1 MLTKLTIR
9 RFKKFEEVTFSLS
22 SPLVLIGPNN
32 AGKTTL
38 LQAITLLD
46 VGSSKWLSQNS
57 PSSGKKKRTGVIINR
72 KDLASIPIPN
82 AKLLWKD
89 LHVRTIERNSTSKQ
103 KTSNLNI
110 EIIAEGWSDNEP
122 WSFAFEFD
130 YANEE
135 TFYCRPLRLDLKAES
150 RHDIKITKADFQVA
164 YLQPMSGLSMQE
176 DLLNE
181 GSINRLIGEGKTAD
195 VIRNI
200 CYQLVNPEKRF
211 DLGMNKVNVNEAIL
225 QDYWKQMKDIIQQ
238 KFGASIQEP
247 TYDPNSGLLSMK
259 YRENGIEY
267 DISSSGRG
275 MQQTILLLAFVY
287 ANAGKVILMDEPDAH
302 LEVIRQRETYN
313 MIREIAHKANVQLI
327 IASHS
332 EVVLNEAAQK
342 DTLMAVLHNRIIHL
356 NDHQQ
361 RSQFRKS
368 LTDIGWE
375 KYYLAEQ
382 KGHCLYLE
390 GATDLDN
397 LSAFAQIVKHKVAAY
412 LPSANVDFIENNVPG
427 EAFNRFKPLQLI
439 DLNIQG
445 LAIFDNIDYE
455 KSSVDPGLQIR
466 IWSRKELE
474 NYFCLPEVFVRW
486 AEGQMKDRHGQTN
499 MFRQKWPELMEKVVV
514 DLTAPIYL
522 KDRKHDWWKNEKLGD
537 WAESIFR
544 EFYNRLKLPM
554 EMRKGTFHRL
564 VPFLKVEEVDQEII
578 FALDDIYELL
588 HP

>member
-1 MLTKLTIR
+1 MLSKLTIR
-9 RFKKFEEVTFSLS
+9 RFKKFEEVNLSLS

-46 VGSSKWLSQNS
+46 VGLSKWLSHNS
-57 PSSGKKKRTGVIINR
+57 PSSGKKKRTGVVINR

-89 LHVRTIERNSTSKQ
+89 LHVRTIDRNINTKQ

-110 EIIAEGWSDNEP
+110 EIEAEGYTNNEP
-122 WSFAFEFD
+122 WSFALEFD

-135 TFYCRPLRLDLKAES
+135 TFYCRPLRIDPKAEV
-150 RHDIKITKADFQVA
+150 RHDIKISKADFQVA

-211 DLGMNKVNVNEAIL
+211 DLAKNRSKVNESVL
-225 QDYWKQMKDIIQQ
+225 LDHWQQMKNILKQ
-238 KFGASIQEP
+238 KFGATIHEP

-259 YRENGIEY
+259 YQENGIEY

-275 MQQTILLLAFVY
+275 MQQTILLLAFIF
-287 ANAGKVILMDEPDAH
+287 ANAGKLILMDEPDAH

-313 MIREIAHKANVQLI
+313 MIREIAQKANVQLI

-342 DTLMAVLHNRIIHL
+342 DTLLAVLHNRIIHL

-397 LSAFAQIVKHKVAAY
+397 LIALAQLIKHPVAEN
-412 LPSANVDFIENNVPG
+412 LPGTNVDFIENNVPG
-427 EAFNRFKPLQLI
+427 EAFNRFKPLQMI
-439 DLNIQG
+439 NSRIKG
-445 LAIFDNIDYE
+445 LAIFDNIAYE
-455 KSSVDPGLQIR
+455 KNHDDAALKVR
-466 IWSRKELE
+466 FWSRRELE
-474 NYFCLPEVFVRW
+474 NYFCFPEVLIRW
-486 AEGQMKDRHGQTN
+486 AENQMKDSFGQTN
-499 MFRQKWPELMEKVVV
+499 IFRQTWPEQMEKVIE
-514 DLTAPIYL
+514 DLTAPVYL
-522 KDRKHDWWKNEKLGD
+522 KDRKHDWWKKEKLGD
-537 WAESIFR
+537 WAEGIFR
-544 EFYNRLKLPM
+544 EFYNRLQMPM
-554 EMRKGTFHRL
+554 EVRKGTFYQL
-564 VPFLKVEEVDQEII
+564 IPFVKSEEIDQEIRL
-578 FALDDIYELL
+578 ALDEIHKLL
-588 HP
+588 S